1 MTPAFNKNAEN
12 DINFA
17 FLQYLKSFKAAKS
30 KGRPFKLNRI
40 FREQKI

>member
-17 FLQYLKSFKAAKS
+17 FLQYPKTRRAYCKEGVPGAS
-30 KGRPFKLNRI
+30 
-40 FREQKI
+40 